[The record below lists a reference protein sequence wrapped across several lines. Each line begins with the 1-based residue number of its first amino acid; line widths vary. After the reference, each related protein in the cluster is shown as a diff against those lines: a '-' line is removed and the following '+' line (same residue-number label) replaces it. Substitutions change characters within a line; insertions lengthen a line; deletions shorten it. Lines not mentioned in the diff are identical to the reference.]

1 MFTTLYSDGG
11 AKAQIAH
18 HGAQVISW
26 IPANQT
32 EQLFLSK
39 TSSFEPGKAIR
50 GGVPVIFPQFSDR
63 GPLPKHGFARNH
75 LWQLRESNQRNRAI
89 FELRD
94 DAATRAMWPFPF
106 LAELTVNLSD
116 TALEMELMIQ
126 NTGSTAFQFTAALH
140 NYFRVSQIGDVRLH
154 GLQDCR
160 YQDSVTGEQ
169 DCLDSAVS
177 LAIRSEVD
185 RIYMQAPS
193 QVHVRQEQQSIV
205 LERKGFPDTV
215 VWNPWQ
221 ELGASL
227 ADLEPDGYQRMVCV
241 ESAAIVDPVKL
252 SPGASWCA
260 GQAFIFT
267 EIN

>member
-1 MFTTLYSDGG
+1 MDTTLFSDGG
-11 AKAQIAH
+11 AQARIAH

-39 TSSFEPGKAIR
+39 TSSFDAGKAIR
-50 GGVPVIFPQFSDR
+50 GGVPIIFPQFSDR

-94 DAATRAMWPFPF
+94 DVSTLAIWPFPF
-106 LAELTVNLSD
+106 LVALSVILSD

-126 NTGSTAFQFTAALH
+126 NTGTTEFQFTAALH
-140 NYFRVSQIGDVRLH
+140 NYFRVSRIGDVRIS
-154 GLQDCR
+154 GFKNCR
-160 YQDSVTGEQ
+160 YQNSVTGER
-169 DCLDSAVS
+169 DCLDPAEL

-185 RIYMQAPS
+185 RIYLRAPS
-193 QVHVRQEQQSIV
+193 QIQVQHEQHSIV
-205 LERKGFPDTV
+205 LERKGFQDTV

-221 ELGASL
+221 ELGATL
-227 ADLEPDGYQRMVCV
+227 ADLEPDGYQRLVCV

-252 SPGASWCA
+252 SPGTSWRA
-260 GQAFIFT
+260 GQSFHFYPT
-267 EIN
+267 